1 MRKSY
6 GVDLPILLVSLIHEE
21 IIWLKEFINT
31 LNNITIMQPGYA
43 RIVYCPYC
51 GEKKE
56 LLSLMSWNTIGARY
70 WSDLRMR
77 APMLPEV
84 SPVQKC
90 HHCGKYYLQYKQ
102 KTEHGEKPSLEQGE
116 LSYPEWKETYIQ
128 LMDERG
134 NSNPIQKV
142 DEKDIDIIRL
152 CLIQAYNDYYYRDCM
167 AEFSEEESYYISN
180 VIWDFVGSKN
190 KPDNLH
196 PLLIPELLREI
207 GMLCEDFFESECF
220 ENLEGLD
227 KIYYDGI
234 RKRMEVDDTEVFEL
248 II

>member
-56 LLSLMSWNTIGARY
+56 LLSLMSGNTIGARY

-84 SPVQKC
+84 SPAQKC

-234 RKRMEVDDTEVFEL
+234 RKRMEVDDAEVFEL

>member
-1 MRKSY
+1 MRKNYSVY
-6 GVDLPILLVSLIHEE
+6 SPILPVSWIHGKS
-21 IIWLKEFINT
+21 ILLKESINS

-56 LLSLMSWNTIGARY
+56 LLSLMSGNTIGARY

-102 KTEHGEKPSLEQGE
+102 KSEHGEKPSLEQGE
-116 LSYPEWKETYIQ
+116 LSYPEWKEAYTQ
-128 LMDERG
+128 FMNERE
-134 NSNPIQKV
+134 NRNPIQKV
-142 DEKDIDIIRL
+142 DEKDIDMIRL
-152 CLIQAYNDYYYRDCM
+152 RLIQAYNDYYYRDCV
-167 AEFSEEESYYISN
+167 AEFSEEEWGYISN
-180 VIWDFVGSKN
+180 VIWDFIGSKN

-220 ENLEGLD
+220 ENLEGFD

-234 RKRMEVDDTEVFEL
+234 RKRMEVDDTEVFE
-248 II
+248 III